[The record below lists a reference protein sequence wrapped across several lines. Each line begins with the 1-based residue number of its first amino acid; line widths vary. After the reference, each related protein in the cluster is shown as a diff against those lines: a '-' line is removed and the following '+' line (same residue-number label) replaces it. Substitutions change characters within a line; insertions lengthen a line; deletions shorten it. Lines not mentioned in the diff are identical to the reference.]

1 MEENKNELVAV
12 NGESTEVAEVH
23 SGMPT
28 GAAMLIGGGLAL
40 AGIAG
45 IKKLRKVLKNRK
57 DKKYAEANV
66 KEDDVVAE
74 DDFDDEE

>member
-40 AGIAG
+40 IAG
-45 IKKLRKVLKNRK
+45 VKKLRKVLKNRK
-57 DKKYAEANV
+57 DKKYAEANA
-66 KEDDVVAE
+66 KEDDVAE

>member
-40 AGIAG
+40 TGIAG
-45 IKKLRKVLKNRK
+45 VKKLRKVLKNRK
-57 DKKYAEANV
+57 DKKYAEANA
-66 KEDDVVAE
+66 KEDDVAE

>member
-1 MEENKNELVAV
+1 M
-12 NGESTEVAEVH
+12 AEVH

-45 IKKLRKVLKNRK
+45 VKKLRKVLKNRN
-57 DKKYAEANV
+57 DKKYAEANA
-66 KEDDVVAE
+66 KEDDVAE

>member
-45 IKKLRKVLKNRK
+45 VKKLRKVLKNRN
-57 DKKYAEANV
+57 DKKYAEANA
-66 KEDDVVAE
+66 KEDDVAE